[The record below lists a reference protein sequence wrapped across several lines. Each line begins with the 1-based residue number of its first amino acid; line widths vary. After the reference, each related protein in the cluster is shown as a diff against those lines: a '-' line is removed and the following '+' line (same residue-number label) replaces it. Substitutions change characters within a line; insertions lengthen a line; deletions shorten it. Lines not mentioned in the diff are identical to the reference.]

1 MKTWAIGIIAS
12 SMVLASTSVLA
23 APYAN
28 ENQFA
33 VDGKAMKVT
42 ETSARLLSNPE
53 GTAPLLVEDITDGM
67 GKTKIPGYKV
77 MVMTRALSTAFDA
90 RKKDDGTIENL
101 KTVHRGGKILFGIP
115 VKNGKMNVNEAKVLS
130 LGLISDEGKTFTPNN
145 KDTAPSGEQKF
156 ADSSKVT
163 ALSYKINSLTLPNLK
178 SGERVGGGISYKL
191 HTVVDG
197 HTYDVSANT
206 VFPSVETKGQPKHL
220 KAFPAKAN
228 VFEANR

>member
-1 MKTWAIGIIAS
+1 MKTWAIGIVAS
-12 SMVLASTSVLA
+12 SMVLASTTVLA
-23 APYAN
+23 SPYAN

-33 VDGKAMKVT
+33 VDGTAMKVT

-77 MVMTRALSTAFDA
+77 MVMTRALSSAFDA

-130 LGLISDEGKTFTPNN
+130 LGLISDEGKTFTQNN
-145 KDTAPSGEQKF
+145 KDTAPSG
-156 ADSSKVT
+156 
-163 ALSYKINSLTLPNLK
+163 
-178 SGERVGGGISYKL
+178 
-191 HTVVDG
+191 
-197 HTYDVSANT
+197 
-206 VFPSVETKGQPKHL
+206 
-220 KAFPAKAN
+220 
-228 VFEANR
+228 